1 MSGLK
6 YMKTLG
12 IIHCD
17 LKPENILL
25 KQKDKSGIVI
35 ADFGSGTLDE
45 EIVYT
50 YIQSRFYRAPEIIL
64 GLPYGC
70 PIDMWS
76 FGCILSEL
84 YMGKKKF
91 FKFKDFLFFLVK
103 MKMNKCLCL
112 WKF

>member
-6 YMKTLG
+6 YMKQLG

-50 YIQSRFYRAPEIIL
+50 YI
-64 GLPYGC
+64 
-70 PIDMWS
+70 
-76 FGCILSEL
+76 
-84 YMGKKKF
+84 
-91 FKFKDFLFFLVK
+91 
-103 MKMNKCLCL
+103 
-112 WKF
+112 